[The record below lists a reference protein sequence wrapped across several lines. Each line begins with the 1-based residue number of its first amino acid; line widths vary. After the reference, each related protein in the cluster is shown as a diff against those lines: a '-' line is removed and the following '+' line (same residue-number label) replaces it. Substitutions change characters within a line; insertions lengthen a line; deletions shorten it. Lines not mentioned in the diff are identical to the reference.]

1 MNRSVVVCGDVGSTF
16 TKVAAVCA
24 VSGELLG
31 TGTHPTTIGTDVL
44 DGLYAARD
52 QVLEDLGDDVAV
64 EELRVCSSAGGGLTC
79 AVVGNEPLVTATAA
93 HRAALSAGARIVHV
107 AAGALSDRDF
117 AALAASAPDTVLF
130 AGGTDGGD
138 ASVLLEHA
146 RQFAD
151 AVAHDTR
158 LRVPVVLA
166 ANARAAGD
174 VEAILTGAGLPVQ
187 VVGNVLPRIGMLRPQ
202 AARGAL
208 REAFLKHVIAGKHLS
223 AGEEFTRL
231 VRAATPDA
239 VLGGVELL
247 ADGHGDVPGRGDLL
261 LVDVGGATTD
271 VYSVLTPDAEL
282 EGPRAE
288 VAGSQWR
295 SRTVEG
301 DLGVRWNAPGIV
313 EAAAAEK
320 LLDTD
325 GVSRLTAPAA
335 ARAADPG
342 FLPETPADAAVDVE
356 LAGLAMKVALRRH
369 ARGERLD
376 GADGP
381 FRGGK
386 DLRRVGLVIGSG
398 GVLRH
403 AAAGVGVEV
412 LGAAMSD
419 RSGGWPLPE
428 GAGVVVDGRYVLAA
442 AGLLAESHPVAALGL
457 LWRELQAGR
466 GPFFG

>member
-1 MNRSVVVCGDVGSTF
+1 MTGEVIVCGDVGSTY
-16 TKVAAVCA
+16 TKVAAVEA
-24 VSGELLG
+24 GTGALLG
-31 TGTHPTTIGTDVL
+31 TAAHATTIGTDVL
-44 DGLYAARD
+44 EGLYAARD
-52 QVLEDLGDDVAV
+52 AVVAGLPGGAV
-64 EELRVCSSAGGGLTC
+64 VTELRVCSSAGGGLTC

-107 AAGALSDRDF
+107 AAGTLGAGDF
-117 AALAASAPDTVLF
+117 AALGAAVPDTVLF

-146 RQFAD
+146 RQYAEAAGRD
-151 AVAHDTR
+151 ER

-166 ANARAAGD
+166 ANARAAGE
-174 VEAILTGAGLPVQ
+174 VEAILATAGLPVA

-202 AARGAL
+202 EARAAL
-208 REAFLKHVIAGKHLS
+208 REAFLRHVIAGKHLS

-239 VLGGVELL
+239 VLAGVELF
-247 ADGHGDVPGRGDLL
+247 ADGHGEIAGRGDLL

-301 DLGVRWNAPGIV
+301 DLGVRWNAPGVV

-320 LLDTD
+320 LLDAE
-325 GVSRLTAPAA
+325 GVSRLEGPAA
-335 ARAADPG
+335 TRAATPG
-342 FLPETPADAAVDVE
+342 FLPDSRTEARVDVE
-356 LAGLAMKVALRRH
+356 LASLAMKVALRRH

-376 GADGP
+376 AQGP

-386 DLRRVGLVIGSG
+386 DLRGVGLVIGSG
-398 GVLRH
+398 GALRYAGAG
-403 AAAGVGVEV
+403 AALEV
-412 LGAAMSD
+412 LGEAVAD

-428 GAGVVVDGRYVLAA
+428 SAGVVVDSRYVLAA
-442 AGLLAESHPVAALGL
+442 AGLLAQSHPVAALGL
-457 LWRELQAGR
+457 LRGQFQAVG

>member
-1 MNRSVVVCGDVGSTF
+1 MRVVVCGDVGSTY
-16 TKVAAVCA
+16 TKVAAVD
-24 VSGELLG
+24 VDSGALLG
-31 TGTHPTTIGTDVL
+31 TAAHPTTIATDVL

-52 QVLEDLGDDVAV
+52 VVLSGVGDGVVV

-93 HRAALSAGARIVHV
+93 HRAALSAGARIVGV
-107 AAGALSDRDF
+107 AAGVLSDADF
-117 AALAASAPDTVLF
+117 EVLAGSVPDTVLF

-146 RQFAD
+146 RQYAS
-151 AVAHDTR
+151 AVGRDGR

-166 ANARAAGD
+166 ANARAAGE
-174 VEAILTGAGLPVQ
+174 VEAILRGAGLPVQ

-202 AARGAL
+202 EARGAL
-208 REAFLKHVIAGKHLS
+208 REAFLRHVIAGKHLS

-239 VLGGVELL
+239 VLSGVELL
-247 ADGHGDVPGRGDLL
+247 ADGFEDVPGRGDLL

-313 EAAAAEK
+313 EAAAAER
-320 LLDTD
+320 LLDTE
-325 GVSRLTAPAA
+325 GVSRLEGPAA
-335 ARAADPG
+335 ARAAVPG
-342 FLPETPADAAVDVE
+342 FLPDDEAGARVDVE

-376 GADGP
+376 GLDGP

-386 DLRRVGLVIGSG
+386 DLRGVGLVIGSG

-403 AAAGVGVEV
+403 AAGNAGRDV
-412 LGAAMSD
+412 LAEAVAD

-428 GAGVVVDGRYVLAA
+428 GAGVVVDVRYVLAA
-442 AGLLAESHPVAALGL
+442 AGLLAQSHPVAALGL
-457 LWRELQAGR
+457 LWRELQARR

>member
-1 MNRSVVVCGDVGSTF
+1 MRSADPGHERGRHGRGPTEAGTARRHVVVCGDVGSTF
-16 TKVAAVCA
+16 TKTAAVC
-24 VSGELLG
+24 VQTGELLG
-31 TGTHPTTIGTDVL
+31 TAAHPTTIATDVL

-52 QVLEDLGDDVAV
+52 EVVAGLDGVVV

-107 AAGALSDRDF
+107 AAGVLTGREF
-117 AALAASAPDTVLF
+117 EALAASGPDTVLF

-146 RQFAD
+146 RQY
-151 AVAHDTR
+151 AVAAAGDAR

-166 ANARAAGD
+166 ANARAAGE
-174 VEAILTGAGLPVQ
+174 VEAILSGAGLPVQ

-202 AARGAL
+202 QARGAL

-239 VLGGVELL
+239 VLGGVELF

-325 GVSRLTAPAA
+325 GVSRLEAPAA
-335 ARAADPG
+335 ARARAFQSVRDRRSPWPG
-342 FLPETPADAAVDVE
+342 RSRD
-356 LAGLAMKVALRRH
+356 RRH
-369 ARGERLD
+369 
-376 GADGP
+376 
-381 FRGGK
+381 
-386 DLRRVGLVIGSG
+386 RR
-398 GVLRH
+398 
-403 AAAGVGVEV
+403 
-412 LGAAMSD
+412 
-419 RSGGWPLPE
+419 
-428 GAGVVVDGRYVLAA
+428 
-442 AGLLAESHPVAALGL
+442 
-457 LWRELQAGR
+457 
-466 GPFFG
+466 